1 MKAMKRFAATDRSTW
16 RSWLAAN
23 YASEREVWVVFQKKH
38 TGQICLSYED
48 SVEEA
53 LCFGWIDS
61 TVRRLDD
68 DSYARKFTPR
78 IDNANWS
85 ESNKRRVAKCIKDGR
100 MTAIGLAKVAY
111 ANPENYQAPAKL
123 SANPAK
129 PIAVAIPSF
138 LSKALRADATVWKN
152 FNSLPPSH
160 QCSYIG
166 WITQAKREET
176 QERRLNE
183 AIRMLAEN
191 KRLGLK

>member
-1 MKAMKRFAATDRSTW
+1 MKVMKRFPATDRSTW

-38 TGQICLSYED
+38 TGRIGMSYEE

-61 TVRRLDD
+61 IVKRLDD

-78 IDNANWS
+78 TDNTNWS
-85 ESNKRRVAKCIKDGR
+85 ESNKRRVARCIKDGR
-100 MTAIGLAKVAY
+100 MTAIGLAKISY
-111 ANPENYQAPAKL
+111 PNPENYQPIERGSSKSARPAVAL
-123 SANPAK
+123 PLFVTRSLRANP
-129 PIAVAIPSF
+129 
-138 LSKALRADATVWKN
+138 TVWKH

-160 QCSYIG
+160 QRSYIG

-176 QERRLNE
+176 RERR
-183 AIRMLAEN
+183 
-191 KRLGLK
+191 

>member
-1 MKAMKRFAATDRSTW
+1 MKRFEATDRSTW
-16 RSWLAAN
+16 RSWLSAN
-23 YASEREVWVVFQKKH
+23 YASEREIWVVFQKKH
-38 TGQICLSYED
+38 TGRICMSYED

-61 TVRRLDD
+61 TAKRLDD

-78 IDNANWS
+78 IDHENWS
-85 ESNKRRVAKCIKDGR
+85 ELNKRRVAKCIKEGR
-100 MTAIGLAKVAY
+100 MTAMGLAKVAY
-111 ANPENYQAPAKL
+111 ANPENYQAPAKP
-123 SANPAK
+123 SAK
-129 PIAVAIPSF
+129 PARPIALPSF
-138 LSKALRADATVWKN
+138 LRSVLQANATAWKN

-160 QCSYIG
+160 QRSYIG

-191 KRLGLK
+191 RRLGLK

>member
-1 MKAMKRFAATDRSTW
+1 MKRFPATDRSDW

-23 YASEREVWVVFQKKH
+23 HASEREVWVVFQKKH
-38 TGQICLSYED
+38 TGQICMSYED

-61 TVRRLDD
+61 TVKRIDD

-78 IDNANWS
+78 TDHANWS
-85 ESNKRRVAKCIKDGR
+85 ESNKRRVAKCIKEGR
-100 MTAIGLAKVAY
+100 MTAIGLAKAAY
-111 ANPENYQAPAKL
+111 TNPENYQAPVKPSTKSAKAL
-123 SANPAK
+123 
-129 PIAVAIPSF
+129 VIPSF
-138 LSKALRADATVWKN
+138 VTKALRANATVWKN

-160 QCSYIG
+160 QRNYIG

-176 QERRLNE
+176 QDRRLNE
-183 AIRMLAEN
+183 ALQMLAQN

>member
-1 MKAMKRFAATDRSTW
+1 MKSMKRFPATDRSVW
-16 RSWLAAN
+16 RSWLAEN
-23 YASEREVWVVFQKKH
+23 HASEREVWVVFQKKH
-38 TGQICLSYED
+38 TGQVCMSYED

-61 TVRRLDD
+61 IVKRLDD

-78 IDNANWS
+78 TDNTNWS
-85 ESNKRRVAKCIKDGR
+85 EPNKRRVAKCIKEGR
-100 MTAIGLAKVAY
+100 MTAIGLARVGY
-111 ANPENYQAPAKL
+111 ANPENYHAPARPSPK
-123 SANPAK
+123 SARR
-129 PIAVAIPSF
+129 PSALPLF
-138 LSKALRADATVWKN
+138 ITRALRGNATVWKN

-160 QCSYIG
+160 QRNYIG

-183 AIRMLAEN
+183 AIRMLAQN

>member
-1 MKAMKRFAATDRSTW
+1 MKAMKRFASTDRSAW
-16 RSWLAAN
+16 RFWLAAN

-38 TGQICLSYED
+38 TGQICMSYED

-61 TVRRLDD
+61 TVKRLDD
-68 DSYARKFTPR
+68 DTYARKFTPR
-78 IDNANWS
+78 TDNSNWS
-85 ESNKRRVAKCIKDGR
+85 ESNKLRVAKCIKEGR

-111 ANPENYQAPAKL
+111 ANPENYQSRTKL
-123 SANPAK
+123 SAKPAK
-129 PIAVAIPSF
+129 PIALPSF
-138 LSKALRADATVWKN
+138 LSRALRADTTVWKN

-160 QCSYIG
+160 QRNYIG
-166 WITQAKREET
+166 WIIQAKREET